1 MAWQECP
8 VCKDIVPGESLKP
21 VCYEEGYHTPA
32 NGNRKVKIRV
42 SMYVCDECYGL
53 PNFYAVLAHVLEEST
68 GEKYSALKLFQLNN
82 E

>member
-1 MAWQECP
+1 VAWQECP
-8 VCKDIVPGESLKP
+8 ICKNAVPGEDLKK
-21 VCYEEGYHTPA
+21 VCYDEGYWKLA
-32 NGNRKVKIRV
+32 NGDRGVKIRI

-68 GEKYSALKLFQLNN
+68 GEKYSAFKLFQLNN